1 MNKKKWY
8 FANFDCA
15 TIVPVFLRNRE
26 HTQYAQVMGL
36 LLSCLPRRQEN
47 RNDREWAG
55 CPSQPAEPRCERS
68 FRVVMLSCRPQA
80 SVAPFSRVLPL
91 ELLWRR
97 GALPPHF
104 SCHYQLSCS
113 LLLLSPWLM
122 PAVASKMLSWSS
134 LHHCSS
140 KQCLSVGGNSMLPD
154 IFPAEVAEG
163 ASFSDPGAPER
174 TVREGVT
181 TCLCLSQESCHNR
194 FYWHLIWSWNF
205 RKCTSKIPS

>member
-1 MNKKKWY
+1 MQIL
-8 FANFDCA
+8 
-15 TIVPVFLRNRE
+15 IVPQLYLFFLRNRE

-122 PAVASKMLSWSS
+122 PAVASKILSWSS

-140 KQCLSVGGNSMLPD
+140 KQCLSVGETRCFQTSSQKKLQRVPPSAILVHLRGG
-154 IFPAEVAEG
+154 F
-163 ASFSDPGAPER
+163 ER
-174 TVREGVT
+174 E
-181 TCLCLSQESCHNR
+181 
-194 FYWHLIWSWNF
+194 
-205 RKCTSKIPS
+205 